1 MKKTGFV
8 IINYNDYKT
17 TNTLIEN
24 IKNYDVI
31 DEIVV
36 VDNCSTDDSYKILK
50 KNKCKKLSV
59 IQNVANNGYASGLNF
74 GAKYLIEK
82 YNECNIF
89 FSNSDIV
96 IYDEADLKQLI
107 NDIDSNENYGIV
119 APIIREHKGESKGWR
134 LPSPIQDAML
144 NIIGIHRFL
153 RPRMLFYKDS
163 YFKGIVK
170 VDVILGCFFLMNSRI
185 LEEVDFFDENTFLFY
200 EENIMSKKLKEK
212 NFDVVIDSDVRVFH
226 NHSVTINKNVNMIN
240 KLKILKKS
248 QVYFQKNYN
257 KANKFE
263 MFLLNT
269 TNKLTIGILS
279 IYYKIKK

>member
-50 KNKCKKLSV
+50 KIKCKKLSV
-59 IQNVANNGYASGLNF
+59 IQNVANKGYASGLNF
-74 GAKYLIEK
+74 GAKYLIKK
-82 YNECNIF
+82 YKDCNIF

-96 IYDEADLKQLI
+96 IYDEKDLKQLI

-119 APIIREHKGESKGWR
+119 APIIREHNGESRGWK
-134 LPSPIQDAML
+134 LPTPIQDALL
-144 NIIGIHRFL
+144 NIVGIHRLL
-153 RPRMLFYKDS
+153 RPRMLFYKAS
-163 YFKGIVK
+163 YFKGVVN
-170 VDVILGCFFLMNSRI
+170 VDVILGCFFLMNSKI
-185 LEEVDFFDENTFLFY
+185 LETVNFFDENTFLFY
-200 EENIMSKKLKEK
+200 EENIMSKKLLDKGFEI
-212 NFDVVIDSDVRVFH
+212 VIDSDVRVFH
-226 NHSVTINKNVNMIN
+226 NHSVTINKNVNSLN

-257 KANKFE
+257 HANKIE
-263 MFLLNT
+263 MFLLNA
-269 TNKLTIGILS
+269 TNKFTIGILS
-279 IYYKIKK
+279 IYYKIRK